1 MKETVLICNNAQLI
15 DWMENGTLEIMLA
28 EVFSTQHNNL
38 TQAFLFGSK
47 FSIDF
52 PSKNEWHLEAPDEA
66 RPGEYMF
73 TIRQSEIKRYHK
85 QRINCLVKW
94 LADILREDVLS
105 I

>member
-28 EVFSTQHNNL
+28 EVFSKQHNNL

-52 PSKNEWHLEAPDEA
+52 PSKNEWHLEAPDVD
-66 RPGEYMF
+66 RPGEYML
-73 TIRQSEIKRYHK
+73 TIRQSEIKRYNK

-94 LADILREDVLS
+94 LVDILREDVLS

>member
-15 DWMENGTLEIMLA
+15 DWMENGTLEIMLT

-38 TQAFLFGSK
+38 TQAFQFGSK
-47 FSIDF
+47 FTIDF

-66 RPGEYMF
+66 RPGEYML
-73 TIRQSEIKRYHK
+73 TIRQSEIKRYNK
-85 QRINCLVKW
+85 QRITRLVKW
-94 LADILREDVLS
+94 LSDILREDVLS

>member
-1 MKETVLICNNAQLI
+1 MKESVLICNNAQLI

-47 FSIDF
+47 FAIDF
-52 PSKNEWHLEAPDEA
+52 PSKGEWRLEAPDED
-66 RPGEYMF
+66 RPGEYIL
-73 TIRQSEIKRYHK
+73 TIQQSEIKRYNK

-94 LADILREDVLS
+94 LADMRREDVL
-105 I
+105 II

>member
-1 MKETVLICNNAQLI
+1 MKETILICNNAQLI

-52 PSKNEWHLEAPDEA
+52 PSKNEWHLEAPDVDH
-66 RPGEYMF
+66 PGEHML
-73 TIRQSEIKRYHK
+73 TIRQSEIKRYNK

>member
-38 TQAFLFGSK
+38 AQAFLFGSK

-66 RPGEYMF
+66 RPGEYML
-73 TIRQSEIKRYHK
+73 TIRQSEIKRYNK